1 MILFLNASP
10 RTTGVS
16 TSILRAMADAVGR
29 DGGVEWVDVNDLTMK
44 PCIGCMQCR
53 PDKVC
58 VLPRDDA
65 HRIGEMIAECS
76 SLVVGSPTYWGNIPG
91 PLKTLFDRNVPVL
104 EHVVPGAL
112 PKPKHKGKSAILV
125 TAANAPAPFHRLGSQ
140 SGGTVRALK
149 TILRG
154 AGFSIAGTIAVPSA
168 IRFEGVRKD
177 RIRGKASALAQRVL
191 R

>member
-10 RTTGVS
+10 RPQGVS
-16 TSILRAMADAVGR
+16 TSILRAMAEAFPS
-29 DGGVEWVDVNDLTMK
+29 DGAVEWVDVNDLIMK

-58 VLPRDDA
+58 ILPRDDA
-65 HRIGEMIAECS
+65 HRIGEMLTES
-76 SLVVGSPTYWGNIPG
+76 SALAIGAPTYWGNMPG

-112 PKPKHKGKSAILV
+112 PKPKHKGKPAVLV

-140 SGGTVRALK
+140 SGGTLRALK
-149 TILRG
+149 TILKG
-154 AGFSIAGTIAVPSA
+154 AGFSIAGTVAVPSA
-168 IRFEGVRKD
+168 IRFEGAK
-177 RIRGKASALAQRVL
+177 KARAVSRARSLALRAL